1 MTKEEYIRLKNEL
14 NEEFK
19 ERLRDLG
26 KKFALSNNDVKVG
39 DIVSDRC
46 NTIRVEEICVSG
58 LLTTLPKVYY
68 YGTRLTKNLEPFNSE
83 YKACVSNV
91 KNHIRKEKSHM
102 LYQDKMND
110 EHLTM
115 DYHF

>member
-46 NTIRVEEICVSG
+46 NTIRVEEIRVSG
-58 LLTTLPKVYY
+58 LLTALPKVYY

-83 YKACVSNV
+83 YKARVSNV
-91 KNHIRKEKSHM
+91 ENHIRNS
-102 LYQDKMND
+102 
-110 EHLTM
+110 
-115 DYHF
+115 